1 MGFKISRSVP
11 IDDAPDEERPDTF
24 DLSEEVELD
33 KLDDAEL
40 LFRESIIKAFYET
53 ATRTG
58 KAVHGYSKSDLEAMQ
73 LEIVE
78 AFQNRGRDYIVPL
91 DRSFDKEDNTIKRDQ
106 NLDMGNLFG
115 HYQGPKEIQDILDKE
130 YKSCRITW
138 LEKHPS
144 DIEDS
149 FVESGCVGIA
159 WQAVKHAGYYVDTD
173 GIWKK
178 RGEVD
183 PNINYAKSK
192 SKSKEKDIVRF
203 VSDPEVRLRKQDFE
217 TAKCEFCQY
226 VSNQRCSIL
235 EHMVQD
241 TNVCDAY
248 SGSYYYGE
256 GDHRRYSI
264 SNFVG
269 FLTGIQEQG
278 VLNMTIV
285 RSLDSPAGLVVI
297 MKDNMKPVA
306 HYFSVTMSEFIENT
320 VNKHHWTQAEVDY
333 IAGSGGFSN
342 VK

>member
-1 MGFKISRSVP
+1 MGFKIGRSVP
-11 IDDAPDEERPDTF
+11 IEEETEEDRPETF
-24 DLSEEVELD
+24 DLGEEVEIS
-33 KLDDAEL
+33 KLDDADL

-58 KAVHGYSKSDLEAMQ
+58 KPVHGYSTDDLEHMQ

-78 AFQNRGRDYIVPL
+78 EFQNRGRDYIVPL
-91 DRSFDKEDNTIKRDQ
+91 DRSFDKVDIKRDQ
-106 NLDMGNLFG
+106 YLEMSSLFG
-115 HYQGPKEIQDILDKE
+115 DIKGPKEIQDILDKE
-130 YKSCRITW
+130 YKSCRVDW
-138 LEKHPS
+138 LKNHPT
-144 DIEDS
+144 DAEDQ
-149 FVESGCVGIA
+149 FVESGCVRIA
-159 WQAVKHAGYYVDTD
+159 WQAVKAAGYWLDND
-173 GIWKK
+173 GVWKM

-183 PNINYAKSK
+183 ESIKYAKSK
-192 SKSKEKDIVRF
+192 SKSDIVRF

-217 TAKCEFCQY
+217 TANCSYCQY
-226 VSNQRCSIL
+226 LSNQRCTIL

-248 SGSYYYGE
+248 SGSYYYGD

-264 SNFVG
+264 SNFNG
-269 FLTGIQEQG
+269 FLQGLSEQR
-278 VLNMTIV
+278 VLDMTIV
-285 RSLDSPAGLVVI
+285 RSLDSPAGVVVI

-333 IAGSGGFSN
+333 IAGSGGFTN

>member
-1 MGFKISRSVP
+1 MGFKIVRGAP
-11 IDDAPDEERPDTF
+11 IEEASDKERPDTF
-24 DLSEEVELD
+24 DLGEEVELE
-33 KLDDAEL
+33 KLDDADL

-53 ATRTG
+53 AVRTG
-58 KAVHGYSKSDLEAMQ
+58 KPVHGYSKVDLEGMQ

-78 AFQNRGRDYIVPL
+78 EFQNRGRDYIVPL

-106 NLDMGNLFG
+106 FLEMGNLFG
-115 HYQGPKEIQDILDKE
+115 HYQGPKEIREILEKE
-130 YKSCRITW
+130 YTSCRITW

-144 DIEDS
+144 DVEDN

-178 RGEVD
+178 RGETD
-183 PNINYAKSK
+183 TSINYTKSAAKSK
-192 SKSKEKDIVRF
+192 TKEIVRF

-217 TAKCEFCQY
+217 TAKCEYCQY
-226 VSNQRCSIL
+226 LSNQRCSIL

-248 SGSYYYGE
+248 SGSYFYGE
-256 GDHRRYSI
+256 SDHRRYSI
-264 SNFVG
+264 SNFNG
-269 FLTGIQEQG
+269 FLTGLSEQR
-278 VLNMTIV
+278 VLDMTIV
-285 RSLDSPAGLVVI
+285 RSLDSPAGIVVI

-306 HYFSVTMSEFIENT
+306 HHFSVTMSEFIENT
-320 VNKHHWTQAEVDY
+320 VNKHHWTQEEVDY

>member
-1 MGFKISRSVP
+1 MGFKISRGVP
-11 IDDAPDEERPDTF
+11 IGDDSEKEDRPDTF
-24 DLSEEVELD
+24 DLSEEVEID
-33 KLDDAEL
+33 KLDDADL

-53 ATRTG
+53 AQRTG
-58 KAVHGYSKSDLEAMQ
+58 KPAHGYTKEDLEVMQ

-78 AFQNRGRDYIVPL
+78 EFQNRGRDYIVPL
-91 DRSFDKEDNTIKRDQ
+91 DRSFTDETIKRDQ
-106 NLDMGNLFG
+106 NLSMSELFG
-115 HYQGPKEIQDILDKE
+115 HIDGPKEIIKILEKE

-144 DIEDS
+144 DVEDN

-159 WQAVKHAGYYVDTD
+159 WKAVKEAGYYVDTD

-178 RGEVD
+178 RGETD
-183 PNINYAKSK
+183 PNINYAKSAGK
-192 SKSKEKDIVRF
+192 SKTKEIVRF

-226 VSNQRCSIL
+226 VSNQRCTIL

-269 FLTGIQEQG
+269 FLTGLQEQG

-285 RSLDSPAGLVVI
+285 RSLDSPAGLVII

>member
-11 IDDAPDEERPDTF
+11 INEKSDEERPDTF
-24 DLSEEVELD
+24 DLSDDVELD
-33 KLDDAEL
+33 KLNDADL

-53 ATRTG
+53 AQRTG
-58 KAVHGYSKSDLEAMQ
+58 KPAHGYTKNDLEKLQ
-73 LEIVE
+73 LEIIE
-78 AFQNRGRDYIVPL
+78 EFQNRGRDYIVPL
-91 DRSFDKEDNTIKRDQ
+91 DRSFDGEDIKREQ
-106 NLDMGNLFG
+106 NLNMEELFG
-115 HYQGPKEIQDILDKE
+115 HIDGPKEIIDILDKN
-130 YKSCRITW
+130 YKSCRIQW
-138 LEKHPS
+138 LNDHPS
-144 DIEDS
+144 DVEDN
-149 FVESGCVGIA
+149 FVESGCVHVA
-159 WQAVKHAGYYVDTD
+159 WQAVKEAGYIVDTD

-178 RGEVD
+178 RGEKD
-183 PNINYAKSK
+183 TSINYAKSK
-192 SKSKEKDIVRF
+192 KKSNEKEIVRF

-226 VSNQRCSIL
+226 QSNQRCSIL

-248 SGSYYYGE
+248 SGSYYYGD

-269 FLTGIQEQG
+269 FLKGLSEQR
-278 VLNMTIV
+278 VLDMTIV